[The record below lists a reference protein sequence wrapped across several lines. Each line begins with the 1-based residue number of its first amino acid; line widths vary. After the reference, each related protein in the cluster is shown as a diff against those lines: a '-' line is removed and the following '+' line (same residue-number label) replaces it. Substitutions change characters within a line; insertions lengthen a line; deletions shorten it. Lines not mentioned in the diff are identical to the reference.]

1 MPEYYKVCVWCNT
14 YNQASYIKDT
24 MDGFC
29 MQQTNFPFVCMIMD
43 DASTDGEPEVIKQYL
58 KDHFEAPEAPQP
70 APQPPKGGEPTECE
84 ATPPLGGWGASGASG
99 AGACKETDDYHLI
112 LARHKE
118 NKNCYFAVYLLKY
131 NHYSIK
137 KKRLK
142 YYQEVATEID
152 YVALC
157 EGDDYWTDAHKLQK
171 QADALDA
178 NPQATLVYTNFQTI
192 DAEGKP
198 IIRPYYK
205 DYPGRSHSGDN
216 LPTLLRYGNYI
227 MVLTSM
233 YRYKV
238 FESESLTNC
247 PVRMD
252 FNTTMSA
259 ALMGDFIWLPEQTGC
274 YRILEGGIT
283 RTGHRQGV
291 HWSQDIY
298 RYYAGL
304 VMNGQCK
311 PLSLVQRIHLTTLI
325 LRRAIARKDRQLK
338 NETLKASPLSCLL
351 LPVAFIKLKIDK

>member
-1 MPEYYKVCVWCNT
+1 MNSHLSLLTSPHSFKVYVWCNT
-14 YNQASYIKDT
+14 FNQASYIKDT

-58 KDHFEAPEAPQP
+58 HDYFDIEW
-70 APQPPKGGEPTECE
+70 T
-84 ATPPLGGWGASGASG
+84 
-99 AGACKETDDYHLI
+99 KETDDYHLT
-112 LARHKE
+112 LARHQE

-137 KKRLK
+137 KLRLR
-142 YYQEVATEID
+142 YYKELADDID

-192 DAEGKP
+192 DGEGNP
-198 IIRPYYK
+198 ISRPFIK
-205 DYPGRSHSGDN
+205 DFPGRSHSGDN

-227 MVLTSM
+227 MVLTTM

-238 FESESLTNC
+238 WESESYANC
-247 PVRMD
+247 PVKLD
-252 FNTTMSA
+252 FTLTMSA
-259 ALMGDFIWLPEQTGC
+259 ALMGDFIWLPEQTAC
-274 YRILEGGIT
+274 YRSLESGMVRSNLQKGLRWI
-283 RTGHRQGV
+283 
-291 HWSQDIY
+291 QDIY

-311 PLSLVQRIHLTTLI
+311 PLSLGQRIHLTTLI
-325 LRRAIARKDRQLK
+325 LMRALKKKDHQLK
-338 NETLKASPLSCLL
+338 KDVLRACPLSYLL
-351 LPVAFIKLKIDK
+351 LPVAFVNIKIEKMKS

>member
-1 MPEYYKVCVWCNT
+1 MAQVQTISHFKVSVWCNT
-14 YNQASYIKDT
+14 YNQTSYIKDT

-29 MQQTNFPFVCMIMD
+29 MQQTSFPFVCLIMD

-58 KDHFEAPEAPQP
+58 NDHFD
-70 APQPPKGGEPTECE
+70 TEW
-84 ATPPLGGWGASGASG
+84 T
-99 AGACKETDDYHLI
+99 KETEDYHLT
-112 LARHKE
+112 LARHQE

-131 NHYSIK
+131 NHYTIK
-137 KKRLK
+137 KRKLK
-142 YYQEVATEID
+142 YFREVADEID
-152 YVALC
+152 YVAFC
-157 EGDDYWTDAHKLQK
+157 EGDDYWTDEHKLQK

-192 DAEGKP
+192 DGEGNP
-198 IIRPYYK
+198 ISRPFIK

-238 FESESLTNC
+238 FESEYFTNS

-252 FNTTMSA
+252 FNTTMAA
-259 ALMGDFIWLPEQTGC
+259 ALMGDFIWMPERTGC
-274 YRILEGGIT
+274 YRSLESGMVRSNLQKGLRWI
-283 RTGHRQGV
+283 
-291 HWSQDIY
+291 QDIY

-311 PLSLVQRIHLTTLI
+311 PLSLGQRIHLTTLI
-325 LRRAIARKDRQLK
+325 LMRALKKKDHQLK
-338 NETLKASPLSCLL
+338 KVVLRACPLSYLL
-351 LPVAFIKLKIDK
+351 LPVAFVKFKVEKMKS

>member
-1 MPEYYKVCVWCNT
+1 MAQVQTISHFKVSVWCNT

-29 MQQTNFPFVCMIMD
+29 MQQTSFPFVCLIMD

-58 KDHFEAPEAPQP
+58 NDHFD
-70 APQPPKGGEPTECE
+70 TEW
-84 ATPPLGGWGASGASG
+84 T
-99 AGACKETDDYHLI
+99 KETDDYHLT
-112 LARHKE
+112 LARHQE
-118 NKNCYFAVYLLKY
+118 NTHCYFAVYLLKY

-137 KKRLK
+137 KLRLK
-142 YYQEVATEID
+142 YYREVTDEID

-178 NPQATLVYTNFQTI
+178 NPQATLVYTNFQAI
-192 DAEGKP
+192 DGEGNP
-198 IIRPYYK
+198 ISRPFIK
-205 DYPGRSHSGDN
+205 DYPGRSNSGDN

-238 FESESLTNC
+238 WKSESFANC
-247 PVRMD
+247 PIKMD
-252 FNTTMSA
+252 FALTLSA
-259 ALMGDFIWLPEQTGC
+259 AMMGDFIWLPEQTGC
-274 YRILEGGIT
+274 YRILESGIIL
-283 RTGHRQGV
+283 TGRRKGDD
-291 HWSQDIY
+291 WGKDIY

-311 PLSLVQRIHLTTLI
+311 PLSLGRRVHLTTLI
-325 LRRAIARKDRQLK
+325 LKMALLKKDIQLK
-338 NETLKASPLSCLL
+338 NDTLKSNRLSYLL
-351 LPVAFIKLKIDK
+351 LPVAYVRLKCERLKIRINKIVK

>member
-1 MPEYYKVCVWCNT
+1 MNAATNNSQLKYKVVVWCNT
-14 YNQASYIKDT
+14 FNQASYIKDT
-24 MDGFC
+24 MEGFC
-29 MQQTNFPFVCMIMD
+29 MQQTNFPFACLIMD
-43 DASTDGEPEVIKQYL
+43 DASTDNEPEVIKQYL
-58 KDHFEAPEAPQP
+58 NDHFDMEWA
-70 APQPPKGGEPTECE
+70 
-84 ATPPLGGWGASGASG
+84 
-99 AGACKETDDYHLI
+99 KETDNYHLT

-137 KKRLK
+137 KLRLR
-142 YYQEVATEID
+142 YYREVTDEID

-178 NPQATLVYTNFQTI
+178 NPQATLVYTNFQAI
-192 DAEGKP
+192 DAEDNP
-198 IIRPYYK
+198 IIRPFIK

-238 FESESLTNC
+238 WKSESFRNC
-247 PVRMD
+247 PIKMD
-252 FNTTMSA
+252 FALTLSA
-259 ALMGDFIWLPEQTGC
+259 ALMGDFIWMPEQTGC
-274 YRILEGGIT
+274 YRILESGIT
-283 RTGHRQGV
+283 RTGHRQGA
-291 HWSQDIY
+291 HWVQDIY

-311 PLSLVQRIHLTTLI
+311 PLSLVQRMNLTTLI
-325 LRRAIARKDRQLK
+325 LMRALKKKDHQLK
-338 NETLKASPLSCLL
+338 KDTLSASKLAPLL
-351 LPVAFIKLKIDK
+351 LPVAYIKLKSERLKDRINRLNN

>member
-1 MPEYYKVCVWCNT
+1 MNENPTYKVCVWCNT

-29 MQQTNFPFVCMIMD
+29 MQQTSFPFVCLIMD
-43 DASTDGEPEVIKQYL
+43 DASTDGEPEVLEAYL
-58 KDHFEAPEAPQP
+58 NDHFD
-70 APQPPKGGEPTECE
+70 TEW
-84 ATPPLGGWGASGASG
+84 T
-99 AGACKETDDYHLI
+99 KETDDYHLT
-112 LARHKE
+112 LARHQE
-118 NKNCYFAVYLLKY
+118 NRHCYFAVYLLKY

-137 KKRLK
+137 KPRLK
-142 YYQEVATEID
+142 YYREVTDEID

-178 NPQATLVYTNFQTI
+178 NPQATLVYTNFQTV
-192 DAEGKP
+192 DGEGNP
-198 IIRPYYK
+198 ISRPFIK
-205 DYPGRSHSGDN
+205 DFPGRSHSGDN

-238 FESESLTNC
+238 FESEYLTNS

-252 FNTTMSA
+252 FNTTMAA
-259 ALMGDFIWLPEQTGC
+259 ALMGDFIWLPEQTAC
-274 YRILEGGIT
+274 YRSLESGMVRSNLQKGLRWI
-283 RTGHRQGV
+283 
-291 HWSQDIY
+291 QDIY

-311 PLSLVQRIHLTTLI
+311 PLSLGQRIHLTTLI
-325 LRRAIARKDRQLK
+325 LMRALKKKDHQLK
-338 NETLKASPLSCLL
+338 KDVLRACPLSYLL
-351 LPVAFIKLKIDK
+351 LPVAFVKFKVEKMKS

>member
-1 MPEYYKVCVWCNT
+1 MAQVQTISHFKVSVWCNT

-29 MQQTNFPFVCMIMD
+29 MQQTSFPFVCLIMD
-43 DASTDGEPEVIKQYL
+43 DASTDGEPEVLEAYL
-58 KDHFEAPEAPQP
+58 NDHFD
-70 APQPPKGGEPTECE
+70 TEW
-84 ATPPLGGWGASGASG
+84 T
-99 AGACKETDDYHLI
+99 KETDDYHLTV
-112 LARHKE
+112 ARHQE
-118 NKNCYFAVYLLKY
+118 NRNCYFAVYLLKY

-137 KKRLK
+137 KPRLK
-142 YYQEVATEID
+142 YYREVTDEID

-178 NPQATLVYTNFQTI
+178 NPQATLVYTNFQTV
-192 DAEGKP
+192 DGEGNP
-198 IIRPYYK
+198 ISRPFIK
-205 DYPGRSHSGDN
+205 DFPGRSHSGDN

-238 FESESLTNC
+238 FESEYLTNS

-252 FNTTMSA
+252 FNTTMAA
-259 ALMGDFIWLPEQTGC
+259 ALMGDFIWLPEQTAC
-274 YRILEGGIT
+274 YRSLESGMVRSNLQKGLRWI
-283 RTGHRQGV
+283 
-291 HWSQDIY
+291 QDIY

-311 PLSLVQRIHLTTLI
+311 PLSLGQRIHLTTLI
-325 LRRAIARKDRQLK
+325 LMRALKKKDHQLK
-338 NETLKASPLSCLL
+338 KDVLRACPLSYLL
-351 LPVAFIKLKIDK
+351 LPVAFVKFKVEKMKS

>member
-1 MPEYYKVCVWCNT
+1 MNKRFTYKVCVWCNT
-14 YNQASYIKDT
+14 YNQTSYIKDT

-29 MQQTNFPFVCMIMD
+29 IQQTSFPFVCLIMD

-58 KDHFEAPEAPQP
+58 NDHFD
-70 APQPPKGGEPTECE
+70 TEW
-84 ATPPLGGWGASGASG
+84 T
-99 AGACKETDDYHLI
+99 KETEDYHLT
-112 LARHKE
+112 LARHQE

-137 KKRLK
+137 KPRLK
-142 YYQEVATEID
+142 YYRELTDEID

-192 DAEGKP
+192 DSEGNP
-198 IIRPYYK
+198 ISRPFIK
-205 DYPGRSHSGDN
+205 DFPGRSHSGDN

-238 FESESLTNC
+238 LESEYRANC

-252 FNTTMSA
+252 FDTTMCA
-259 ALMGDFIWLPEQTGC
+259 ALMGDFIWLPEQTAC
-274 YRILEGGIT
+274 YRSLESGMVRSNLQKGLRWI
-283 RTGHRQGV
+283 
-291 HWSQDIY
+291 QDIY

-311 PLSLVQRIHLTTLI
+311 PLSLGQRIHLTILI
-325 LRRAIARKDRQLK
+325 LMRALKKKDHQLK
-338 NETLKASPLSCLL
+338 KNTLSVCPLSCFL
-351 LPVAFIKLKIDK
+351 LPIAFIRLKIKRLKEKL

>member
-1 MPEYYKVCVWCNT
+1 MAQVQTISHFKVSVWCNT

-29 MQQTNFPFVCMIMD
+29 MQQTSFPFVCLIMD

-58 KDHFEAPEAPQP
+58 NDHFD
-70 APQPPKGGEPTECE
+70 TEW
-84 ATPPLGGWGASGASG
+84 T
-99 AGACKETDDYHLI
+99 KETDDYHLTV
-112 LARHKE
+112 ARHQE

-137 KKRLK
+137 KPRLK
-142 YYQEVATEID
+142 YYREVTDEID

-178 NPQATLVYTNFQTI
+178 NPQVTLVYTNFQTI
-192 DAEGKP
+192 DGEGNL
-198 IIRPYYK
+198 ISRPFIK
-205 DYPGRSHSGDN
+205 DFPGRSHSGDN
-216 LPTLLRYGNYI
+216 LPTLLRHGNYI

-238 FESESLTNC
+238 WKSESFANC
-247 PVRMD
+247 PIKMD
-252 FNTTMSA
+252 FALTLSA
-259 ALMGDFIWLPEQTGC
+259 ALTGDFIWLPEQTGC
-274 YRILEGGIT
+274 YRILESGIIL
-283 RTGHRQGV
+283 TGRRKGASD
-291 HWSQDIY
+291 WGQDIY

-311 PLSLVQRIHLTTLI
+311 PLSLGRRVHLTTLI
-325 LRRAIARKDRQLK
+325 LKMALLKKDIQLK
-338 NETLKASPLSCLL
+338 NDTQKSNWLSYLL
-351 LPVAFIKLKIDK
+351 LPVAYVRLKGERLKGRIKRLNK

>member
-1 MPEYYKVCVWCNT
+1 MAQVQTISHFKVSVWCNT
-14 YNQASYIKDT
+14 YNQTSYIKDT

-29 MQQTNFPFVCMIMD
+29 MQQTSFPFVCLIMD

-58 KDHFEAPEAPQP
+58 NDHFD
-70 APQPPKGGEPTECE
+70 TEW
-84 ATPPLGGWGASGASG
+84 T
-99 AGACKETDDYHLI
+99 KETDDYHLT
-112 LARHKE
+112 LARHQE

-137 KKRLK
+137 KPRLK
-142 YYQEVATEID
+142 YYREVTDEID

-178 NPQATLVYTNFQTI
+178 NPQATLVYTNFQAI
-192 DAEGKP
+192 DGEGNP
-198 IIRPYYK
+198 ISRPFIK

-238 FESESLTNC
+238 FESEFLTNC

-252 FNTTMSA
+252 FNTTMCA
-259 ALMGDFIWLPEQTGC
+259 ALMGDFIWLPEQTAC
-274 YRILEGGIT
+274 YRSLESGMVRSNLQKGLRWI
-283 RTGHRQGV
+283 
-291 HWSQDIY
+291 QDIY

-311 PLSLVQRIHLTTLI
+311 PLSLGQRIHLTTLI
-325 LRRAIARKDRQLK
+325 LMRALKKKDHQLK
-338 NETLKASPLSCLL
+338 KDVLRACLLSYLL
-351 LPVAFIKLKIDK
+351 LPVAFVKFKVEKMKS

>member
-1 MPEYYKVCVWCNT
+1 MTQDSTIHHKVTTPLPIGEGSGVRLFKVFVWCNT

-29 MQQTNFPFVCMIMD
+29 MQQTTFPFVCMIMD
-43 DASTDGEPEVIKQYL
+43 DASTDGEPEVIQQYL
-58 KDHFEAPEAPQP
+58 NEHFDAEW
-70 APQPPKGGEPTECE
+70 T
-84 ATPPLGGWGASGASG
+84 
-99 AGACKETDDYHLI
+99 KENDDYHLT

-137 KKRLK
+137 KLRLR
-142 YYQEVATEID
+142 YYKELADDID

-178 NPQATLVYTNFQTI
+178 NPQVTLVYTNFQAV
-192 DAEGKP
+192 DAEGNP
-198 IIRPYYK
+198 IIRPFIK

-259 ALMGDFIWLPEQTGC
+259 ALMGDFVWLPEQTGC
-274 YRILEGGIT
+274 YRILEDGIT
-283 RTGHRQGV
+283 STGHRKGVTWAQGV
-291 HWSQDIY
+291 Y

-311 PLSLVQRIHLTTLI
+311 PLSLGQRINLTTLI
-325 LRRAIARKDRQLK
+325 LRRALARKDRQLK
-338 NETLKASPLSCLL
+338 KDTLSTSPLAYLL
-351 LPVAFIKLKIDK
+351 LPVAYIKLKFRR

>member
-1 MPEYYKVCVWCNT
+1 MAQVQTISHFKVSVWCNT
-14 YNQASYIKDT
+14 YNQAFYIKDT

-29 MQQTNFPFVCMIMD
+29 MQQTSFPFVCLIMD

-58 KDHFEAPEAPQP
+58 NDHFD
-70 APQPPKGGEPTECE
+70 TEW
-84 ATPPLGGWGASGASG
+84 T
-99 AGACKETDDYHLI
+99 KETDDYHLTV
-112 LARHKE
+112 ARHQE

-137 KKRLK
+137 KRRLR
-142 YYQEVATEID
+142 YYKELADDID

-157 EGDDYWTDAHKLQK
+157 EGDDYWTDTHKLQK

-178 NPQATLVYTNFQTI
+178 NPQATLVYTNFQAI
-192 DAEGKP
+192 DAEDNP
-198 IIRPYYK
+198 IIRPFIK

-238 FESESLTNC
+238 WESESYANC
-247 PVRMD
+247 PVKLD
-252 FNTTMSA
+252 FTLTMSA
-259 ALMGDFIWLPEQTGC
+259 ALMGDFIWLPEQTAC
-274 YRILEGGIT
+274 YRSLESGMVRSNLQKGLRWI
-283 RTGHRQGV
+283 
-291 HWSQDIY
+291 QDIY

-311 PLSLVQRIHLTTLI
+311 PMSLGQRIHLTTLI
-325 LRRAIARKDRQLK
+325 LMRALKKKDHQLK
-338 NETLKASPLSCLL
+338 KDVLRACPLSYLL
-351 LPVAFIKLKIDK
+351 LPVAFVKFKVEKMKS

>member
-1 MPEYYKVCVWCNT
+1 MKYKVYVWCNT

-58 KDHFEAPEAPQP
+58 HDYFET
-70 APQPPKGGEPTECE
+70 KWT
-84 ATPPLGGWGASGASG
+84 
-99 AGACKETDDYHLI
+99 KETDDYHLT

-137 KKRLK
+137 KLRLR
-142 YYQEVATEID
+142 YYKELADDID

-157 EGDDYWTDAHKLQK
+157 EGDDYWTDKHKLQK

-178 NPQATLVYTNFQTI
+178 NPQATLAYTNFQTI
-192 DAEGKP
+192 DAEGNP
-198 IIRPYYK
+198 IIRPFIK

-227 MVLTSM
+227 MVLTTM

-274 YRILEGGIT
+274 YRILESGIT
-283 RTGHRQGV
+283 RT
-291 HWSQDIY
+291 SQRRGENWLHDIY

-311 PLSLVQRIHLTTLI
+311 PLSLGQRIHLTTLI
-325 LRRAIARKDRQLK
+325 LRRALKKKDHQLK
-338 NETLKASPLSCLL
+338 KDVLRTNPLSGLL
-351 LPVAFIKLKIDK
+351 LPIAFIKLKIENLKLRLHK

>member
-24 MDGFC
+24 MEGFC
-29 MQQTNFPFVCMIMD
+29 MQQTNFPFACLIMD
-43 DASTDGEPEVIKQYL
+43 DASTDNEPEVIKQYL
-58 KDHFEAPEAPQP
+58 NDHFDMEWA
-70 APQPPKGGEPTECE
+70 
-84 ATPPLGGWGASGASG
+84 
-99 AGACKETDDYHLI
+99 KETEDYHLT

-137 KKRLK
+137 KLRLR
-142 YYQEVATEID
+142 YYKELADDID

-157 EGDDYWTDAHKLQK
+157 EGDDYWTDKHKLQK

-192 DAEGKP
+192 DAEGNP
-198 IIRPYYK
+198 IIRPFIK

-238 FESESLTNC
+238 WKSESFRNC
-247 PVRMD
+247 PIKMD
-252 FNTTMSA
+252 FALTLSA

-274 YRILEGGIT
+274 YRSLENGMVRLGL
-283 RTGHRQGV
+283 QKGV
-291 HWSQDIY
+291 RLIQDIY
-298 RYYAGL
+298 RYYAQL

-311 PLSLVQRIHLTTLI
+311 KLSFIQRVHLTILI
-325 LRRAIARKDRQLK
+325 LMRALKRKDLQLK
-338 NETLKASPLSCLL
+338 KDTFKASPLSRLL
-351 LPVAFIKLKIDK
+351 LPIAFIRTKIKR

>member
-1 MPEYYKVCVWCNT
+1 MAQVQTISHFKVSVWCNT
-14 YNQASYIKDT
+14 YNQAFYIKDT

-29 MQQTNFPFVCMIMD
+29 MQQTSFPFVCLIMD

-58 KDHFEAPEAPQP
+58 NDHFD
-70 APQPPKGGEPTECE
+70 TEW
-84 ATPPLGGWGASGASG
+84 T
-99 AGACKETDDYHLI
+99 KETEDYHLT
-112 LARHKE
+112 LARHQE

-137 KKRLK
+137 KPRLK
-142 YYQEVATEID
+142 YYREVTDEID

-178 NPQATLVYTNFQTI
+178 NPQATLVYTNFRTI
-192 DAEGKP
+192 DGEGNP
-198 IIRPYYK
+198 IIRPFIK
-205 DYPGRSHSGDN
+205 DFPGRSHSGDN

-238 FESESLTNC
+238 WKSESFANC
-247 PVRMD
+247 SIKMD
-252 FNTTMSA
+252 FALTLSA
-259 ALMGDFIWLPEQTGC
+259 AMMGDFIWLPEQMGC
-274 YRILEGGIT
+274 YRILESGIIQSG
-283 RTGHRQGV
+283 RRKGV
-291 HWSQDIY
+291 SDWGQDIY

-311 PLSLVQRIHLTTLI
+311 PLSFGQRINLTTLI
-325 LRRAIARKDRQLK
+325 LIRALKKKDRQLK
-338 NETLKASPLSCLL
+338 KDTLSASKLAPLL
-351 LPVAFIKLKIDK
+351 LPVAYIKLKSERLKDRINRLNN

>member
-1 MPEYYKVCVWCNT
+1 
-14 YNQASYIKDT
+14 

-43 DASTDGEPEVIKQYL
+43 DASTDGEQEVIKQYL
-58 KDHFEAPEAPQP
+58 RDHFEAPEAPQP
-70 APQPPKGGEPTECE
+70 AKGGV
-84 ATPPLGGWGASGASG
+84 ASHSVGSPPLGGWG
-99 AGACKETDDYHLI
+99 AGACKETDDYHLT

-137 KKRLK
+137 KLRLR
-142 YYQEVATEID
+142 YYKELADDID

-178 NPQATLVYTNFQTI
+178 NPQVTLVYTNFQAV
-192 DAEGKP
+192 DAEGNP
-198 IIRPYYK
+198 IIRPFIK

-238 FESESLTNC
+238 WKSESFRIC
-247 PVRMD
+247 PIKMD
-252 FNTTMSA
+252 FALTMSA

-274 YRILEGGIT
+274 YRILESGIT

-291 HWSQDIY
+291 SWAQEVY

-304 VMNGQCK
+304 IMNGQYK
-311 PLSLVQRIHLTTLI
+311 PLSLGQHIHYTTLI
-325 LRRAIARKDRQLK
+325 LRRALVRKDRQLVK
-338 NETLKASPLSCLL
+338 DTLRSSPLSCLL
-351 LPVAFIKLKIDK
+351 LPIAYVRLKLKY